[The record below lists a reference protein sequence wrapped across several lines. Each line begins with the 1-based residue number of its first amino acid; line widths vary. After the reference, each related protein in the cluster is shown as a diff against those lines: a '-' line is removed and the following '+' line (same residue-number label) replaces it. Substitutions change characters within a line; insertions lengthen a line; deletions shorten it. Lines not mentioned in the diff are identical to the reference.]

1 MSFKEYLYDINESS
15 KIIFRGSKEKVS
27 KVMNALQD
35 YEEKHDYPYQGYSSY
50 TLNYTNYVIEV
61 DDISSYQKHK
71 VWMDKIINKF

>member
-1 MSFKEYLYDINESS
+1 MD
-15 KIIFRGSKEKVS
+15 
-27 KVMNALQD
+27 ALQD

-71 VWMDKIINKF
+71 VWMNKIINKF